1 MHRTCSEQSQSAG
14 LADGRC
20 QSPSAAPHHAALYD
34 GVTDAEK
41 FAYSIHVGLLLGLLY
56 PKVKQ
61 KDGWSRFRPYG
72 ISILYRMI
80 VY

>member
-1 MHRTCSEQSQSAG
+1 MDMMKASVCTVAKRAIGGINGKNLKELSH
-14 LADGRC
+14 
-20 QSPSAAPHHAALYD
+20 ALYD